1 MALGRLIRVRN
12 YRGDPAAIM
21 YVVAT
26 SELDAAIELL
36 KNALSTPNLDYE
48 DLGRVNDSLIQAL
61 KLKHGEF
68 YRL

>member
-1 MALGRLIRVRN
+1 
-12 YRGDPAAIM
+12 M

-36 KNALSTPNLDYE
+36 KNALSMPNLDYE